1 MKNNFEPQVSTCFA
15 NKELEIYKMKPP
27 FLKRDKNGIPIAS
40 GYLCFSVDMG
50 RNSFEEHYVACTAK
64 VLQEV
69 IKKKLFNADNIK
81 IIIRFDS
88 NSVAVDLEIVADVK
102 KEGSYGFSIHPDDL
116 RAIESS
122 FYDIGTNFKDNSEV
136 IKDCIIHVLDK
147 PNSDGVYA
155 EITFIP
161 KHADKRAV
169 SKILQIV
176 SEKAKNKESISAR
189 DIIDGK
195 YLVSSVNNNG
205 EYIYISPTPIS
216 V

>member
-1 MKNNFEPQVSTCFA
+1 MLYYKKYIRHEHSIIGKRKKYDTTIYTFDIETSSYLKLNNKTF
-15 NKELEIYKMKPP
+15 
-27 FLKRDKNGIPIAS
+27 
-40 GYLCFSVDMG
+40 
-50 RNSFEEHYVACTAK
+50 
-64 VLQEV
+64 
-69 IKKKLFNADNIK
+69 
-81 IIIRFDS
+81 
-88 NSVAVDLEIVADVK
+88 
-102 KEGSYGFSIHPDDL
+102 
-116 RAIESS
+116 
-122 FYDIGTNFKDNSEV
+122 
-136 IKDCIIHVLDK
+136 
-147 PNSDGVYA
+147 A